1 MLVHLPFILDE
12 IQLFGLIIK
21 IWKIQ
26 MFPILKKKN
35 PKNHMRPFFYFLSKI
50 RKHLSTFLPT
60 ISNYVFSN
68 TEDFLFPL
76 QESWVI
82 SITKVLPCRCPLQ
95 WLHWEATTKSE
106 DLNKKTFFV
115 VVITISN
122 DAFYSLISGLWYIF
136 RSCWTTFE
144 FPDKNHSFW

>member
-1 MLVHLPFILDE
+1 MKFNFLVSSKKIKYYESIF
-12 IQLFGLIIK
+12 LFFV
-21 IWKIQ
+21 Q
-26 MFPILKKKN
+26 DKK
-35 PKNHMRPFFYFLSKI
+35 
-50 RKHLSTFLPT
+50 KHLSTFLPT

-122 DAFYSLISGLWYIF
+122 DAFYSLIFGLWYIF

-144 FPDKNHSFW
+144 FPDKITFLIIYERWRLSTAH